1 MTAWVNSDGLV
12 VLFGVDEATEAK
24 AGEYPSAGVTRTV
37 QVQIPDLT
45 TLGTASTLLD
55 DFVSIPDN
63 ARIVKVTVITD
74 TAVTS
79 GGSAVLNLGLLKL
92 DRSTAIDADG
102 LIAALPIASFNAVG
116 ETVVLTAGVTYG
128 GALLGTTITDAGL
141 LYADYDTAAFTA
153 GAIRVNIE
161 FYIP

>member
-1 MTAWVNSDGLV
+1 MAWVNNDGLV
-12 VLFGVDEATEAK
+12 VLFDKEEATDAK
-24 AGEYPSAGVTRTV
+24 AGELPSSGAYRTV
-37 QVQIPDLT
+37 QVVIPDLT
-45 TLGTASTLLD
+45 VLGTASTLLD

-63 ARIVKVTVITD
+63 ARIAKVTVITD

-79 GGSAVLNLGLLKL
+79 GGSAVLNIGLLKL

-102 LIAALPIASFNAVG
+102 LVAALPIASFNAAG
-116 ETVVLTAGVTYG
+116 ETVALTAGVTYG

-153 GAIRVNIE
+153 GAIRVLID

>member
-1 MTAWVNSDGLV
+1 MAWVNNDGLV
-12 VLFGVDEATEAK
+12 VLFDKEEATDSL
-24 AGEYPSAGVTRTV
+24 AGELPASGAYRTV
-37 QVQIPDLT
+37 QVVIPDLT

-55 DFVSIPDN
+55 DFTSIPDG
-63 ARIVKVTVITD
+63 ARIAKVTVITD

-79 GGSAVLNLGLLKL
+79 GGAAVLNIGLLKL

-102 LIAALPIASFNAVG
+102 LVAALPIASFNAAG
-116 ETVVLTAGVTYG
+116 ETVELTAGVTYG

-153 GAIRVNIE
+153 GAIRVLID